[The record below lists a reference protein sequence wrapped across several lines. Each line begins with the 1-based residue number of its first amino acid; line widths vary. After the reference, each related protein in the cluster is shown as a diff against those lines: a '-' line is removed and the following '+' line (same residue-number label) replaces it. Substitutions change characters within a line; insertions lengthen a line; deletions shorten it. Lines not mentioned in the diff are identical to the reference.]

1 MANNQDHN
9 LSEDNPSDLNWRE
22 LPFDAATNFSL
33 LGWILDKFTKGK
45 KAEENIDLRLD
56 E

>member
-1 MANNQDHN
+1 MNDKIPEAATETNTSQ
-9 LSEDNPSDLNWRE
+9 LKWRE

-33 LGWILDKFTKGK
+33 LGWLLDKFFKEK
-45 KAEENIDLRLD
+45 KSEEKIDLRLD